1 MNKREESKLFRN
13 GKTDFVAQ
21 TELDDLL
28 LPLYVSRGALV
39 GQGEAPT
46 PLPDVRTRLKSWY
59 LRCLEEERAYRRA
72 FLFVPVCIAIG
83 AAAWFCLP
91 TTPSSPALLVAA
103 LCVLAMA
110 AVFFHRPGVAPF
122 LVNGVA
128 LFLLGMVLG
137 DWETGR
143 SATVILD
150 TPVTTVVTG
159 TVERRELD
167 ARGNWRY
174 VVALTT
180 TGSPTLSRPPT
191 RISVVA
197 RSRHEVV
204 GLGDRITGKARLSP
218 PSGPALPGLNDFA
231 FGSFFNAI
239 GATGFFYGAPQR
251 LPPDASGAD
260 GRSIIKKADA
270 WLYKLRSDIAQRIRN
285 LIPGDAGAFAASI
298 VTDERRAISGDTMEA
313 LRVSGLAHIVAISGL
328 NMALAAGIFFVGMR
342 TMFSLFPGFSQ
353 RWPVKKIAAF
363 AALLMT
369 FAYYLISGFAVS
381 AERAWLMMSIMLI
394 AVLVDRPSIS
404 LRNVALS
411 ALIIVVLSPHEV
423 MGPSFQ
429 MSFAATLALV
439 SGYSFWSRWRSTR
452 ERLSMTRP
460 PWWLTLATKAAAI
473 VGGVVI
479 TSVIGGI
486 STAIYSIEHF
496 HRITTYGLAAN
507 LAAMPVMSLIVMPF
521 GLIGMLLM
529 PFGLDAPFLK
539 IMGYGMGLVI
549 DIARTVSSWGGDATI
564 GRQHPWFLAIS
575 SIGFLLLAM
584 LRTRLALIGLPFIA
598 VGLVMLATERWSI
611 KPDLLIYEDGSLV
624 ALVTDETVATT
635 KPRPSG
641 FIYDQ
646 WERAVPL
653 PTQHLAPHMLDTS
666 KPGSEDAQEAEARA
680 PRQSSLSEQDKAQAT
695 REIKAA
701 LAGAPRFT
709 CRKDLWCASGSA
721 AGVTIAVVSNPWLT
735 GTACDLADI
744 VVTTRGVPFTTC
756 RSGALLITGDTL
768 RRTGSMELWFE
779 GNGEQ
784 RYRARASLNSVERL
798 WSIHRSY
805 QWRSKAY
812 DADIPQHI
820 ADLLSAKP

>member
-1 MNKREESKLFRN
+1 MNTREKSEVFRN

-21 TELDDLL
+21 TELDDLFA
-28 LPLYVSRGALV
+28 PLFVSRGPLV
-39 GQGEAPT
+39 GQGSAPEPQPT
-46 PLPDVRTRLKSWY
+46 VQKRLKSWY
-59 LRCLEEERAYRRA
+59 LRCIEEERAYRQT
-72 FLFVPVCIAIG
+72 FLFVPLCIGAG

-91 TTPSSPALLVAA
+91 TTPSSLALGLAA
-103 LCVLAMA
+103 ICIATLA
-110 AVFFHRPGVAPF
+110 AVFFHRPGVSPF
-122 LVNGVA
+122 LLNGIA
-128 LFLLGMVLG
+128 LILLGMVLG
-137 DWETGR
+137 HWETERIG
-143 SATVILD
+143 TVILD

-174 VVALTT
+174 VLAVKSTS
-180 TGSPTLSRPPT
+180 GPTLSRPPA

-197 RSRHEVV
+197 RSRHEAI

-231 FGSFFNAI
+231 FSSFFDGI

-251 LPPDASGAD
+251 LPAATAEAD
-260 GRSIIKKADA
+260 GASILRKADG

-298 VTDERRAISGDTMEA
+298 VTDERRAISSETMEA

-342 TMFSLFPGFSQ
+342 TVFSLFPGFSQ
-353 RWPVKKIAAF
+353 RWPVKKISAF

-411 ALIIVVLSPHEV
+411 ALLIVVLSPHEV

-439 SGYSFWSRWRSTR
+439 SGYSFWSRWRGKR
-452 ERLSMTRP
+452 EGLSITRP
-460 PWWLTLATKAAAI
+460 PWWLTIATKAATI

-479 TSVIGGI
+479 TSLIGGI

-507 LAAMPVMSLIVMPF
+507 LAAMPIMSLIVMPS
-521 GLIGMLLM
+521 GLVGMLLM

-539 IMGYGMGLVI
+539 VMGYGMALVI
-549 DIARTVSSWGGDATI
+549 EIAKTVSSWGGDATI

-575 SIGFLLLAM
+575 STGFLLLAT
-584 LRTRLALIGLPFIA
+584 LRTRLALMGLPFIGA
-598 VGLVMLATERWSI
+598 GLVLLATERWNT

-624 ALVTDETVATT
+624 ALVTEKAVATT
-635 KPRPSG
+635 KPRASG

-653 PTQHLAPHMLDTS
+653 ATQHVAPHFLDTA
-666 KPGSEDAQEAEARA
+666 KPETDGAQEAEPRT
-680 PRQSSLSEQDKAQAT
+680 PRQSSLTEQDKAQAA
-695 REIKAA
+695 REMKAA

-709 CRKDLWCASGSA
+709 CRKNLWCASSSE
-721 AGVTIAVVSNPWLT
+721 AGVTVAVISNSWLT
-735 GTACDLADI
+735 GTACDAADI
-744 VVTTRGVPFTTC
+744 VVTSRAVPFTTC
-756 RSGALLITGDTL
+756 RSGALLITSDTL
-768 RRTGSMELWFE
+768 RRTGSMEIWFASKDE
-779 GNGEQ
+779 PHHS
-784 RYRARASLNSVERL
+784 ARAAMGRVERP
-798 WSIHRSY
+798 WNIHRSY
-805 QWRSKAY
+805 QWRSKTY
-812 DADIPQHI
+812 GADIPEHI
-820 ADLLSAKP
+820 SDLLSASP